1 MFAAAMIQKT
11 IFAISNEESRYT
23 LNGALL
29 LLKPESASMVATDG
43 HRLAIVERDVQVQG
57 LKNELR
63 LLVPK
68 KAMAELLRLLAEVED
83 ETPGRDL
90 QG

>member
-1 MFAAAMIQKT
+1 M
-11 IFAISNEESRYT
+11 S
-23 LNGALL
+23 L
-29 LLKPESASMVATDG
+29 VATDG

-68 KAMAELLRLLAEVED
+68 KAMAELLRLLSEVEAYLLQLL
-83 ETPGRDL
+83 GRINWYRH
-90 QG
+90 

>member
-57 LKNELR
+57 LEK
-63 LLVPK
+63 
-68 KAMAELLRLLAEVED
+68 
-83 ETPGRDL
+83 
-90 QG
+90 

>member
-1 MFAAAMIQKT
+1 MIQKT

-68 KAMAELLRLLAEVED
+68 KAMARACPLA
-83 ETPGRDL
+83 GR
-90 QG
+90 GGGRNAG

>member
-1 MFAAAMIQKT
+1 MARDNFPVFAGCSQTVGLSPRQRCGAMIQKT

-43 HRLAIVERDVQVQG
+43 HRLAIVGARCAG
-57 LKNELR
+57 
-63 LLVPK
+63 
-68 KAMAELLRLLAEVED
+68 
-83 ETPGRDL
+83 PGIEK
-90 QG
+90 